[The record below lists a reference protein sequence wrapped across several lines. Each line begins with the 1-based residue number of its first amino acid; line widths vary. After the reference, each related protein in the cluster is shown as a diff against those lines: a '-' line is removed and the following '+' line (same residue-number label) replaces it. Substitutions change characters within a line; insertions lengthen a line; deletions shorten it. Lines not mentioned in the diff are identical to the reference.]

1 MNGLF
6 QDIRYALRQLH
17 KSPGFTVI
25 TVITL
30 ALGIGATSAMFTL
43 VDGALFRGLP
53 YRHGDEL
60 VSLGV
65 LAPIIDGEFL
75 FA

>member
-1 MNGLF
+1 MNGHF

-43 VDGALFRGLP
+43 VDYSGACL
-53 YRHGDEL
+53 
-60 VSLGV
+60 
-65 LAPIIDGEFL
+65 IDTVMNWCH
-75 FA
+75 